1 MTTSATARNQPHTS
15 SLSPSPTRRGSL
27 LPVPVERTGASHLGV
42 DVCEY
47 VMHLRIAKR
56 SEVTISKRVELL
68 RRLARFLEPTPL
80 VDATPEQLFQFQ
92 ATFAHLAPASVN
104 VYSRHLIA
112 FYRWAH
118 ERALID
124 RDPTAHLVVP
134 HVRKGKPHP
143 TPADDLRVIFTCTSG
158 ALRTAY
164 VLACF
169 AGLRCGEIT
178 RLEGGD
184 VELGGHAPSA
194 LVHGKGGKERV
205 VPLLAPVVAELR
217 GLPRRGWLLL
227 LPSGKPY
234 SPNRLSVESHNHLKG
249 LGIASTLHSM
259 RHAFG
264 TDAYRVTHDPLF
276 VRDVLGHE
284 SVSSSEIYM
293 ATSMTDAHARL
304 AGLATD
310 AATLLRP
317 RHLEIAK

>member
-1 MTTSATARNQPHTS
+1 MTAFSTARNQLLTP
-15 SLSPSPTRRGSL
+15 SLSPSPTRRSSL

-56 SEVTISKRVELL
+56 SEVTITKRLELL
-68 RRLARFLEPTPL
+68 RRLGKFLGDTPIL
-80 VDATPEQLFQFQ
+80 DATAEQLFQFQ

-104 VYSRHLIA
+104 VYSRHLLA

-118 ERALID
+118 ERGLID

-143 TPADDLRVIFTCTSG
+143 TPQDDLRVIFTCTSG

-164 VLACF
+164 VLATF
-169 AGLRCGEIT
+169 AGLRCGEVT

-184 VELGGHAPSA
+184 VELGGPAPSA

-205 VPLLAPVVAELR
+205 VPLLGPVVAELR

-234 SPNRLSVESHNHLKG
+234 SPNRLSVDSHNHLKE
-249 LGIASTLHSM
+249 LGMATTLHSM

-293 ATSMTDAHARL
+293 ATSMADAHGRL
-304 AGLATD
+304 SELATD
-310 AATLLRP
+310 AAALLRP
-317 RHLEIAK
+317 RHLRAVR